1 MPLKNFVASIA
12 PVVMTTAFSLA
23 LKTAP
28 ALATTYTVNTL
39 DDSSGNGDC
48 SLRDA
53 INATNGKPTSGSSCT
68 TARSSNDTIQFSVI
82 GTITLASTLPQ
93 IQDSRLAINGPAA
106 PGIRIDGGGA
116 VSVMLVADIATA
128 NLKNLTI
135 AHGSGIWGGL
145 ENEGTLTITNSTFS
159 DNTGHTGCCGGI
171 DNDGGTLTVIS
182 STFSHNTAALREFFG
197 GAASYG
203 GGIMNQG
210 LGAVSVANSTFSG
223 NAAGVGGGIMN
234 EGGSTLIVTNCT
246 FSGNTLL
253 PGAAPGAFIGGGGI
267 FNTGIL
273 SVSSSTFSGNSA
285 NFGGGVSNFIN
296 DSVPFKASFKSTILA
311 ASGGGNCYGAP
322 IADAGYNIS
331 DDAACGFAAVGSL
344 NNTDPV
350 LDPAGLQNNGGPTQ
364 TIALSSESP
373 AIDAIPVS
381 DCTDQNSNP
390 IHTDQRG
397 ALRPDPGEVAC
408 DIGAYEF
415 ADFAGQ
421 ANCVGKSNSALAHQY
436 GGLSAAASAYGF
448 PTVKKLEAAVRRSC
462 QG

>member
-1 MPLKNFVASIA
+1 
-12 PVVMTTAFSLA
+12 
-23 LKTAP
+23 
-28 ALATTYTVNTL
+28 
-39 DDSSGNGDC
+39 
-48 SLRDA
+48 
-53 INATNGKPTSGSSCT
+53 
-68 TARSSNDTIQFSVI
+68 
-82 GTITLASTLPQ
+82 
-93 IQDSRLAINGPAA
+93 LAINGPAA

-135 AHGSGIWGGL
+135 ANGSGFWGGL
-145 ENEGTLTITNSTFS
+145 ENEGTLTVTNGTFS

-182 STFSHNTAALREFFG
+182 STFSHNTAALREFLG

-203 GGIMNQG
+203 GGILNIG
-210 LGAVSVANSTFSG
+210 GGVVTVADSTFSG

-234 EGGSTLIVTNCT
+234 NGNATLIVTNCT

-253 PGAAPGAFIGGGGI
+253 PGSSGAFVGGGAI
-267 FNTGIL
+267 FNSGIL
-273 SVSSSTFSGNSA
+273 SVSSSTFWGNSD

-296 DSVPFKASFKSTILA
+296 GPVPFKASFKSSILA

-331 DDAACGFAAVGSL
+331 DDATCGFAATGSL
-344 NNTDPV
+344 NNTDPM
-350 LDPAGLQNNGGPTQ
+350 LNPAGLRNNGGPTQ

-408 DIGAYEF
+408 DVGAHEF
-415 ADFAGQ
+415 QDFAGQ
-421 ANCVGKSNSALAHQY
+421 ASCVGRSNSALAKQY
-436 GGLSAAASAYGF
+436 RGLSAAASAYGF
-448 PTVKKLEAAVRRSC
+448 STVKQLKAAIQVSC
-462 QG
+462 GG